1 MLIIFNKIV
10 NIFFFVLYNENI
22 VNLDNMKNIK
32 YLWKLRLYFMNSYY
46 YLFEIALILFSTK
59 LLGLLFRRIRL
70 PQVVGALLAGIIIGP
85 CMLGLVSES

>member
-32 YLWKLRLYFMNSYY
+32 NKIPLVNISLFTLAVTLSLIFVSLDVFSFIFNINIIKLT
-46 YLFEIALILFSTK
+46 TK
-59 LLGLLFRRIRL
+59 K
-70 PQVVGALLAGIIIGP
+70 
-85 CMLGLVSES
+85 

>member
-32 YLWKLRLYFMNSYY
+32 YL
-46 YLFEIALILFSTK
+46 
-59 LLGLLFRRIRL
+59 
-70 PQVVGALLAGIIIGP
+70 
-85 CMLGLVSES
+85 